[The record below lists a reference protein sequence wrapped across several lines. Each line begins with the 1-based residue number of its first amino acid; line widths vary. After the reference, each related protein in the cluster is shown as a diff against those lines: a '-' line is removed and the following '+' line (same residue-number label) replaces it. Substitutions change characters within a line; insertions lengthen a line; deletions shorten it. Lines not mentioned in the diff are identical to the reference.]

1 MISPA
6 EADGSSSGRIGN
18 EPLSAVLAKDSRL
31 ARELKSRIS
40 ALGSS
45 RDSCIRQ
52 LREINPKFKSTIIK
66 VRELREARD
75 KETAIVREL
84 KAKRQE
90 ANESLKLISA
100 ELKKAVEAEEEAAEE
115 LAHRSHGKTV
125 PKKKSVGQLISEI
138 ASIELKIETEVIPF
152 EKEKQLMKV
161 INEKKRQL
169 ESVKQFSEASKSH
182 RELFAKFSD
191 IRRQSNAFHK
201 ELQQHAAESQR
212 LHEEM
217 VKLIPQLRELR
228 QRKKLLVEQLEKAK
242 EDYAAANSSLGQT
255 LHELSDVKERLDAMA
270 AARKKEAEEKK
281 EQELTEKLKSG
292 KKLTAKDLIMLQG
305 K

>member
-1 MISPA
+1 MS
-6 EADGSSSGRIGN
+6 DSGSSEKEST
-18 EPLSAVLAKDSRL
+18 ESLPSVLAKDSRL
-31 ARELKSRIS
+31 ARELKSRLS

-45 RDSCIRQ
+45 RSSLIRQ
-52 LREINPKFKSTIIK
+52 LREISPKFKSTIIK

-100 ELKKAVEAEEEAAEE
+100 ELKKAVEAEKEAAEE
-115 LAHRSHGKTV
+115 LAHGKKV
-125 PKKKSVGQLISEI
+125 PQKRKSVGQLISEI

-201 ELQQHAAESQR
+201 ELQQHAAESQK

-217 VKLIPQLRELR
+217 VKLIPQLKELR
-228 QRKKLLVEQLEKAK
+228 QRKKSLLEQLDKVKGE
-242 EDYAAANSSLGQT
+242 YASANSSLGQT
-255 LHELSDVKERLDAMA
+255 LHELSEVKERIDTA
-270 AARKKEAEEKK
+270 AAEKRKSEIEQKEA
-281 EQELTEKLKSG
+281 QLTETLKSG
-292 KKLTAKDLIMLQG
+292 KKLSARYLLMLRDSENF
-305 K
+305 